1 MKIFPNQALKKLIDG
16 LSKTRNNLVNRISEV
31 ISRKAIIDDD
41 TFDELEAILLSS
53 DLGSELSEKII
64 TKARTSLLNVKDRS
78 LENIKNIMRDE
89 LLSIFNQDINSN
101 YNSELD
107 NYRPYVILIVG
118 VNGSGKTTT
127 IAKLANKYKLE
138 GKKVIIAS
146 ADTYRAA
153 ANDQLKTWSKQVGVE
168 LVEVNSKDPSSV
180 VFDTINIAVNNYYD
194 IVLIDTAGRLHNNKN
209 LMQELSKIIK
219 VTNKL
224 LNYAPN
230 EVLLVLDSNS
240 GQNIILQV
248 DEFNKNAKISGLILT
263 KLDGTAKG
271 GAVFQISSKNKLPIR
286 YLGIG
291 EAVEDFQEFN
301 AGLFIDAI
309 LN

>member
-1 MKIFPNQALKKLIDG
+1 MKIFPNQALNKLKEG
-16 LSKTRNNLVNRISEV
+16 LSKTRNNLFNKISEV

-53 DLGSELSEKII
+53 DLGSELTEKII
-64 TKARTSLLNVKDRS
+64 SKTRTSLLNVNDRS
-78 LENIKNIMRDE
+78 LESIKNTMKDE
-89 LLSIFNQDINSN
+89 LLSIFDRGINPN
-101 YNSELD
+101 YHSELEKFK
-107 NYRPYVILIVG
+107 PYIILVVG

-153 ANDQLKTWSKQVGVE
+153 ANAQLKIWSKRVGVE
-168 LVEVNSKDPSSV
+168 IVEVNSKDPSSV
-180 VFDTINIAVNNYYD
+180 VFETINIALNNNYD

-209 LMQELSKIIK
+209 LMLELTKIIE
-219 VTNKL
+219 VTNRL
-224 LNYAPN
+224 LHYAPN
-230 EVLLVLDSNS
+230 DVLLVLDSNS

-248 DEFNKNAKISGLILT
+248 DEFNKSAKISGLILT
-263 KLDGTAKG
+263 KLDGSAKG
-271 GAVFQISSKNKLPIR
+271 GTILQIASQNKIPIK

-291 EAVEDFQEFN
+291 EAVEDIQEFN
-301 AGLFIDAI
+301 AELFIDAI
-309 LN
+309 IN

>member
-1 MKIFPNQALKKLIDG
+1 MKIFPNQALKRLKDG
-16 LSKTRNNLVNRISEV
+16 LSKTRNNLFNRISEI

-64 TKARTSLLNVKDRS
+64 SKARTSLLNIKDRS
-78 LENIKNIMRDE
+78 LENIKKIMRDE
-89 LLSIFNQDINSN
+89 LLSIFDQDINSN

-107 NYRPYVILIVG
+107 KYRPYVILIVG

-153 ANDQLKTWSKQVGVE
+153 ANDQLKTWTKQVGVE

-271 GAVFQISSKNKLPIR
+271 GAVLQISKNKLPIR

-301 AGLFIDAI
+301 SELFIDAI

>member
-1 MKIFPNQALKKLIDG
+1 MKIFPNQTLNKLKEG
-16 LSKTRNNLVNRISEV
+16 LSKTRNNLFNRISEV

-64 TKARTSLLNVKDRS
+64 SKARTSLLNVKDRS
-78 LENIKNIMRDE
+78 LENIKKIMKDE
-89 LLSIFNQDINSN
+89 LLSIFDQDINSN

-107 NYRPYVILIVG
+107 KYRPYIILIVG
-118 VNGSGKTTT
+118 VNVSGKTTT

-153 ANDQLKTWSKQVGVE
+153 ANNQLKTWTKQVGVE

-209 LMQELSKIIK
+209 LMKELSKIIK

-271 GAVFQISSKNKLPIR
+271 GAVLQISKNKLPIR

-301 AGLFIDAI
+301 AELFIDAI

>member
-1 MKIFPNQALKKLIDG
+1 MKIFPNQAFNKLKEG
-16 LSKTRNNLVNRISEV
+16 LSKTRNNLFNRISEV

-41 TFDELEAILLSS
+41 TFEELEAILLSS
-53 DLGSELSEKII
+53 DLGSELTEKII
-64 TKARTSLLNVKDRS
+64 TKTRTPLLNIKDRS
-78 LENIKNIMRDE
+78 LESIKKIMRDE
-89 LLSIFNQDINSN
+89 LLIIFDQDINSN
-101 YNSELD
+101 NHSEVEKF
-107 NYRPYVILIVG
+107 RPYVILIVG

-127 IAKLANKYKLE
+127 VAKLANKYKLE

-146 ADTYRAA
+146 ADTYRAT
-153 ANDQLKTWSKQVGVE
+153 ANDQLKTWSKRIGVE

-180 VFDTINIAVNNYYD
+180 VFDTLNIAVNNNYD

-301 AGLFIDAI
+301 VELFIDAI

>member
-1 MKIFPNQALKKLIDG
+1 MKIFPNQALNKLKEG
-16 LSKTRNNLVNRISEV
+16 LSKTRNNLINRISEV

-53 DLGSELSEKII
+53 DLGSELTEKII
-64 TKARTSLLNVKDRS
+64 SKARTSLFNVKDRS
-78 LENIKNIMRDE
+78 LENIKKIMRDE
-89 LLSIFNQDINSN
+89 LLNILSQDINSN
-101 YNSELD
+101 NHSELEKF
-107 NYRPYVILIVG
+107 RPYVILIVG
-118 VNGSGKTTT
+118 VNGSGKTT
-127 IAKLANKYKLE
+127 IVAKLANKYKLE

-153 ANDQLKTWSKQVGVE
+153 ANDQLKIWSKRVGVE

-180 VFDTINIAVNNYYD
+180 VFDTLNIAVNNNYD

-209 LMQELSKIIK
+209 LMQELTKIIK
-219 VTNKL
+219 VSNKL
-224 LNYAPN
+224 LYYAPN

-248 DEFNKNAKISGLILT
+248 DEFNKSTKISGLILT

-271 GAVFQISSKNKLPIR
+271 GAILQISYKNKLPIK

-301 AGLFIDAI
+301 AEWFIDAI

>member
-1 MKIFPNQALKKLIDG
+1 MKIFPNQALNKLKEG
-16 LSKTRNNLVNRISEV
+16 LSKTRNNLINRISEV

-53 DLGSELSEKII
+53 DLGSELTEKII
-64 TKARTSLLNVKDRS
+64 SKARTSLFNVKDRS
-78 LENIKNIMRDE
+78 LENIKKIMRDE
-89 LLSIFNQDINSN
+89 LLNILGQDIISN
-101 YNSELD
+101 NHSELEKF
-107 NYRPYVILIVG
+107 RPYVILIVG
-118 VNGSGKTTT
+118 VNGSGKTT
-127 IAKLANKYKLE
+127 IVAKLANKYKLE

-153 ANDQLKTWSKQVGVE
+153 ANDQLKIWSKRVGVE

-180 VFDTINIAVNNYYD
+180 VFDTLNIAVNNNYD

-209 LMQELSKIIK
+209 LMQELTKIIK
-219 VTNKL
+219 VSNKL
-224 LNYAPN
+224 LYYAPN

-248 DEFNKNAKISGLILT
+248 DEFNKSTKISGLILT

-271 GAVFQISSKNKLPIR
+271 GAILQISYKNKLPIK

-301 AGLFIDAI
+301 AEWFIDAI

>member
-1 MKIFPNQALKKLIDG
+1 MKIFPNQTLNKLKES
-16 LSKTRNNLVNRISEV
+16 LSKTRNNLFYKISEA

-53 DLGSELSEKII
+53 DLGSELTEKII
-64 TKARTSLLNVKDRS
+64 RKTRTSLLNVNDRS
-78 LENIKNIMRDE
+78 LESIKNTMKDE
-89 LLSIFNQDINSN
+89 LLSIFDIEINPN
-101 YNSELD
+101 YHSELEKFK
-107 NYRPYVILIVG
+107 PYIILIVG

-153 ANDQLKTWSKQVGVE
+153 ANAQLKKWSKRVGVE
-168 LVEVNSKDPSSV
+168 IAEVNSTDPSSV
-180 VFDTINIAVNNYYD
+180 VFETINFAMNNNYD

-209 LMQELSKIIK
+209 LMLELTKIIK

-224 LNYAPN
+224 LLYAPN
-230 EVLLVLDSNS
+230 DVLLVLDSNS

-248 DEFNKNAKISGLILT
+248 NEFNKSAKISGLILT
-263 KLDGTAKG
+263 KLDGSAKG
-271 GAVFQISSKNKLPIR
+271 GAILQIASQNKMPIK

-291 EAVEDFQEFN
+291 EAVEDIQEFN
-301 AGLFIDAI
+301 AELFIQAI
-309 LN
+309 IN

>member
-1 MKIFPNQALKKLIDG
+1 MKIFPNQTLNKLKEG
-16 LSKTRNNLVNRISEV
+16 LSKTRNNLFNKISEV

-53 DLGSELSEKII
+53 DLGSELTEKII
-64 TKARTSLLNVKDRS
+64 SKTRTSLLNVNDRS
-78 LENIKNIMRDE
+78 LESIKNTMKDE
-89 LLSIFNQDINSN
+89 LLSIFDRGINPN
-101 YNSELD
+101 YHSELEKFK
-107 NYRPYVILIVG
+107 PYIILIVG

-153 ANDQLKTWSKQVGVE
+153 ANAQLKTWSKRVGVE
-168 LVEVNSKDPSSV
+168 IVEVNSKDPSSV
-180 VFDTINIAVNNYYD
+180 VFETINIALNNNYD

-209 LMQELSKIIK
+209 LMLELTKIIK
-219 VTNKL
+219 VTNRL
-224 LNYAPN
+224 LHYAPN
-230 EVLLVLDSNS
+230 DVLLVLDSNS

-248 DEFNKNAKISGLILT
+248 DEFNKSTKISGLILT

-271 GAVFQISSKNKLPIR
+271 GAILQIASQNKMPIK

-291 EAVEDFQEFN
+291 EAIEDIQEFN
-301 AGLFIDAI
+301 AELFIDAI
-309 LN
+309 IN

>member
-1 MKIFPNQALKKLIDG
+1 MKIFPNQALKKLKDG
-16 LSKTRNNLVNRISEV
+16 LSKTRNNLFNRISEV
-31 ISRKAIIDDD
+31 ISRKAIIDND
-41 TFDELEAILLSS
+41 TFDELEAILLNS

-64 TKARTSLLNVKDRS
+64 SKARTSLLNVKDRS
-78 LENIKNIMRDE
+78 LENIKKIMRDE
-89 LLSIFNQDINSN
+89 LLSIFDQDINSN

-107 NYRPYVILIVG
+107 KYRPYVILIVG

-153 ANDQLKTWSKQVGVE
+153 ANDQLKTWTKQVGVE

-209 LMQELSKIIK
+209 LMQELSKIMK

-271 GAVFQISSKNKLPIR
+271 GAVLQISKNKLPIR

-301 AGLFIDAI
+301 AELFIDAI

>member
-1 MKIFPNQALKKLIDG
+1 MKIFPNQALKRLKDG
-16 LSKTRNNLVNRISEV
+16 LSKTRNNLSNRISEI

-64 TKARTSLLNVKDRS
+64 SKARTSLLNVKDRS
-78 LENIKNIMRDE
+78 LENIKKIMRDE
-89 LLSIFNQDINSN
+89 LLSIFDQDINSN

-107 NYRPYVILIVG
+107 KYRPYVILIVG

-153 ANDQLKTWSKQVGVE
+153 ANDQLKAWTKQVGVE

-271 GAVFQISSKNKLPIR
+271 GAVLQISKNKLPIR

-301 AGLFIDAI
+301 AELFIDAI